1 MRNHSVPPPGAGPTP
16 LDALLNEIVRRYRLT
31 EIGPTSWPLDAAQP
45 ATTLAL
51 DIERAREASARGEAP
66 DAACR
71 LRFLHTLARLIG
83 DAMHPDSGDAAFQA
97 LVLRHCSAWVGEYA
111 SLSAQA
117 AQDRRRIR
125 TEVAAIAHPAK
136 LDRTPAGVRRTLLAH
151 LHAAASVARPAE
163 LQDAV
168 KALLDLPDVAADA
181 SLHEALARLQR
192 GAPLERLFRLE
203 TLEQDERVRRYRAL
217 WDRQGPAPGSDE
229 AAARGARSRARGAS
243 AEASAADALRA
254 LARRLNHLE
263 AGRAE
268 YGVVTSLRVPA
279 TIPGSAA
286 HAKSEWDA
294 VLLRRAAP
302 GAAASA
308 WDVCLLVEAKS
319 SVDAAATDFPR
330 LLRGVR
336 LLACAEADIEYAF
349 GAREGEVR
357 LRGASLAALR
367 TDEAALRRSILY
379 CCDAPA
385 EPAPRLLNAAGR
397 MQLLTAPAS
406 LSFAAR
412 LDEGFLAEPAEL
424 EPVWKELLS
433 SPRWA
438 TVLNQYPILRQVRE
452 LMVHPHDLLAV
463 AGAAAGGR

>member
-1 MRNHSVPPPGAGPTP
+1 MRNHSVSLSGAEPTQ
-16 LDALLNEIVRRYRLT
+16 LDALLNGIVRRYRLT
-31 EIGPTSWPLDAAQP
+31 EIGPTSWPLDSAQP

-83 DAMHPDSGDAAFQA
+83 DAMHPDSGDPAFQA
-97 LVLRHCSAWVGEYA
+97 MVLRHRAACVGEYA
-111 SLSAQA
+111 SLSAHA
-117 AQDRRRIR
+117 EQDRRRIR
-125 TEVAAIAHPAK
+125 TDVAALAHPAK
-136 LDRTPAGVRRTLLAH
+136 LDRAPAGVRRSLLAR
-151 LHAAASVARPAE
+151 LHVAASAARPGE
-163 LQDAV
+163 LRVAV
-168 KALLDLPDVAADA
+168 QALLDLPDIAADA

-192 GAPLERLFRLE
+192 GAPLERLERLQA
-203 TLEQDERVRRYRAL
+203 LEQDERVRRYRSL
-217 WDRQGPAPGSDE
+217 WDRQGPPPGSAE

-243 AEASAADALRA
+243 AETSAAQALGA
-254 LARRLNHLE
+254 LARRLNQLD

-268 YGVVTSLRVPA
+268 YAVVTSMRVPA

-286 HAKSEWDA
+286 RAKSEWDA
-294 VLLRRAAP
+294 VLLRRARP

-336 LLACAEADIEYAF
+336 LLACADADVEYAF
-349 GAREGEVR
+349 GTREGEVR

-385 EPAPRLLNAAGR
+385 EPAPRLLSAAGR
-397 MQLLTAPAS
+397 MQLLTAPTS

-438 TVLNQYPILRQVRE
+438 TVLNQYPMLRQVRE

-463 AGAAAGGR
+463 AGDAADRR

>member
-1 MRNHSVPPPGAGPTP
+1 MSPPDTGRTQ
-16 LDALLNEIVRRYRLT
+16 LDALLDGIVRRYRLT
-31 EIGPTSWPLDAAQP
+31 EIGATPWPLDATHP

-51 DIERAREASARGEAP
+51 VIERARAASARGEAP

-71 LRFLHTLARLIG
+71 LRFLHTLAGLIH

-97 LVLRHCSAWVGEYA
+97 MVLRHRTAWVGEYA
-111 SLSAQA
+111 SLLTHA
-117 AQDRRRIR
+117 AEDRRRMS
-125 TEVAAIAHPAK
+125 TDVAAIAHPAK
-136 LDRTPAGVRRTLLAH
+136 LDRAPASVRRSVLAR
-151 LHAAASVARPAE
+151 LHAAASGARPADVR
-163 LQDAV
+163 DAV
-168 KALLDLPDVAADA
+168 QALLALSDVATDA
-181 SLHEALARLQR
+181 SLREALERLQH
-192 GAPLERLFRLE
+192 GAPLERLCRLE
-203 TLEQDERVRRYRAL
+203 ALEQDERVRGYRAL
-217 WDRQGPAPGSDE
+217 LDRQGPSPGSAE
-229 AAARGARSRARGAS
+229 AVERGAQSRARGAS
-243 AEASAADALRA
+243 MEALAADALGA
-254 LARRLNHLE
+254 LARRLNYLE
-263 AGRAE
+263 AGRAA
-268 YGVVTSLRVPA
+268 YGVVTSMRVPA

-286 HAKSEWDA
+286 RAKSEWDA
-294 VLLRRAAP
+294 VLLRRAWR

-336 LLACAEADIEYAF
+336 LLACAEADVEYAF
-349 GAREGEVR
+349 GTREGEVR

-385 EPAPRLLNAAGR
+385 EPAPRLLNAAYR

-406 LSFAAR
+406 LNFAAR

-438 TVLNQYPILRQVRE
+438 TVLNQYPMLRQVRE

-463 AGAAAGGR
+463 AGNAADGR